1 MFSPLFTS
9 LFVLGYF
16 SLLIL
21 ISKKSSKSSNDDA
34 FFIGERKSPWY
45 VVSFGMI
52 GATLSGIT
60 FLSVPGWVEKNQFF
74 YLQMVLGYVPGYLF
88 VAYILMPIYYKMN
101 IYSIYEYLKLRF
113 GYFAHK
119 SGATYFLIS
128 RLLGASLRLYLVVL
142 VLQTILFD
150 LVGFPFFM
158 TSLITI
164 VLIFFYTYKSGIK
177 TIIWTD
183 TLQTSLMLITLVM
196 CTLIIFRDLGYD
208 SIGQSISMNNLDLNI
223 FLFSNFENSSNFY
236 RSFIVSP
243 F

>member
-21 ISKKSSKSSNDDA
+21 ISKKSSKTSNDDA

-101 IYSIYEYLKLRF
+101 IYSIYEL
-113 GYFAHK
+113 
-119 SGATYFLIS
+119 
-128 RLLGASLRLYLVVL
+128 
-142 VLQTILFD
+142 
-150 LVGFPFFM
+150 
-158 TSLITI
+158 SLIHI
-164 VLIFFYTYKSGIK
+164 
-177 TIIWTD
+177 
-183 TLQTSLMLITLVM
+183 
-196 CTLIIFRDLGYD
+196 
-208 SIGQSISMNNLDLNI
+208 
-223 FLFSNFENSSNFY
+223 
-236 RSFIVSP
+236 
-243 F
+243 